1 MVLFVDLNCS
11 LRINS
16 ATQGYNVALCC
27 LMIKVAAE
35 GCIVLLKG
43 GGRGAYRRANSRS
56 LFSDVRRH
64 GVD

>member
-43 GGRGAYRRANSRS
+43 GGRGA
-56 LFSDVRRH
+56 
-64 GVD
+64 